1 MSGLSIATHFF
12 ISIMGEFQTINEVIA
27 KSVETSSYNTVIIS
41 SCVFIVYTLIIKI
54 IDVIKQKSKNKPIQD
69 MATAIKDVSNNVVLL
84 NTVLSKTIQD
94 NEKKESAKLRS
105 VITLVFNSFQATIA
119 QKAIDVIIHNHIE
132 TNKEFIVENIT
143 KLVNTEYYK
152 VYSILSNYEINNCIV
167 SSKLKEDWIKE
178 CVDDILMIIYN
189 QQDSITRISQINNK
203 LSINVNEY
211 STYLLN
217 KTFN

>member
-1 MSGLSIATHFF
+1 ME
-12 ISIMGEFQTINEVIA
+12 EFQTINEVIA
-27 KSVETSSYNTVIIS
+27 KTVETSSYNTVIIS

-54 IDVIKQKSKNKPIQD
+54 VDVIKQKSKNKPIQD

>member
-1 MSGLSIATHFF
+1 ME
-12 ISIMGEFQTINEVIA
+12 EFQTINEVIA
-27 KSVETSSYNTVIIS
+27 KTVETSSYNTVIIS

-152 VYSILSNYEINNCIV
+152 VYSILSNYEINNSIV